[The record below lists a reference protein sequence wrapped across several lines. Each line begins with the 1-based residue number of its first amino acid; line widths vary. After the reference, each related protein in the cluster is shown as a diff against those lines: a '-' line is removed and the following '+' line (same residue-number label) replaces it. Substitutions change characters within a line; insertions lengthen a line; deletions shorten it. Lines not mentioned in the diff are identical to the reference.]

1 MPLQNLL
8 KLPFQFLLLWTTH
21 SNCWITSSFTDA
33 TLLHTHPD
41 SSSKYLL
48 LALTLCWHVDF
59 LHPTQVLVCRK
70 HAVRACWM
78 NSGQCRGSDSREQ
91 LKARSSAPWT
101 GPLASPQASS
111 TSTSGN
117 PFKPPLPSFHV
128 LSLVMGRENRPSISG
143 KQGGVLCRQ
152 ERRNII
158 LGIYA
163 DNAAL
168 QNHSPKQGEGCLF
181 CLACFAS
188 VSLLAE
194 LNRWQVSPFQWF
206 HKC

>member
-1 MPLQNLL
+1 MSVSCTQH
-8 KLPFQFLLLWTTH
+8 KSWHTGSMQWETAEWTVV
-21 SNCWITSSFTDA
+21 S
-33 TLLHTHPD
+33 
-41 SSSKYLL
+41 
-48 LALTLCWHVDF
+48 V
-59 LHPTQVLVCRK
+59 
-70 HAVRACWM
+70 
-78 NSGQCRGSDSREQ
+78 G
-91 LKARSSAPWT
+91 ARSSAPWT

-117 PFKPPLPSFHV
+117 PFNPPLPSFHV

-143 KQGGVLCRQ
+143 KQGGVLCCQ

-158 LGIYA
+158 LGICA

-168 QNHSPKQGEGCLF
+168 QNHSPKQREGCLF
-181 CLACFAS
+181 CLAYFAS